1 MFRFR
6 KLLSLTTALLLL
18 CALLTGCGQ
27 KKDVT
32 ELKSGTG
39 TASISDVAVTDGQLT
54 AAITVSD
61 LSFAFLNDE
70 ACSDLAVWKVFR
82 PYLEFSD
89 GSTVRLATSGGGIAV
104 YRGRRRQSHRGDDH
118 PQRRRLYSAK
128 TGRWSLPAAEDLY
141 RLF

>member
-89 GSTVRLATSGGGIAV
+89 GSTVRLATSGGDSDYTITVGSYQDSADTSSATSV
-104 YRGRRRQSHRGDDH
+104 DD
-118 PQRRRLYSAK
+118 
-128 TGRWSLPAAEDLY
+128 WSNYETEKPENL
-141 RLF
+141 

>member
-61 LSFAFLNDE
+61 LSFAFL
-70 ACSDLAVWKVFR
+70 
-82 PYLEFSD
+82 D
-89 GSTVRLATSGGGIAV
+89 G
-104 YRGRRRQSHRGDDH
+104 
-118 PQRRRLYSAK
+118 
-128 TGRWSLPAAEDLY
+128 
-141 RLF
+141 